1 MKIPP
6 FITNNASTILSGAAV
21 LGVVTTAVLAVR
33 AVRPAQNMV
42 LDARPDPGE
51 DVSRLDMI
59 KFTWKAWLPAAGT
72 GVATI
77 ACIIGANQIG
87 LRRNAALVGAYTI
100 ADTAFRQYKDEVLEQ
115 LGENKERK
123 IRDSVAAKQ
132 VDEHPVKDG
141 QVIITAG
148 GDQLCF
154 ESLTGRFFRSD
165 IETIRQATNDFNARI
180 IQDMYASLNELCDL
194 WGLGET
200 IVGNQLG
207 FNLDN
212 LADLE
217 FSSCLASNGQP
228 ALSIG
233 YKNLPSASYLKF

>member
-42 LDARPDPGE
+42 LEARPDPGD
-51 DVSRLDMI
+51 DVSRLDMARL
-59 KFTWKAWLPAAGT
+59 TWKAWLPAAGT
-72 GVATI
+72 GIATI
-77 ACIIGANQIG
+77 ACVIGANQIG

-100 ADTAFRQYKDEVLEQ
+100 ADTAFRQYKDEVLDQ
-115 LGENKERK
+115 IGENKERK
-123 IRDSVAAKQ
+123 VRDAVAAKQ
-132 VDEHPVKDG
+132 IDEHPVKDS
-141 QVIITAG
+141 QVIITGA
-148 GDQLCF
+148 GDQLCY
-154 ESLTGRFFRSD
+154 ESLTGRYFQSN

-180 IQDMYASLNELCDL
+180 ISDMYASLNELHDL

-200 IVGNQLG
+200 IVGEQLG

-217 FSSCLASNGQP
+217 FSSHLASDGRA
-228 ALSIG
+228 ALSVG
-233 YKNLPSASYLKF
+233 YKNLPSASYLKY